1 MFKGAWQTRL
11 APDEADQA
19 IEETL
24 SWFAERKAP
33 FLFWWTEH
41 KALPVDL
48 ADRLAAHGLLS
59 MEGQQHALAP
69 GIKVSAAG
77 SPAMYADLRTM
88 NDAVLDRTPRNFIVR
103 PVESDDDLLEFKR
116 VFVSSYEIPEWA
128 GQAWVDATRHAGID
142 RAPWRMFI
150 GELDGRAVATNMLYL
165 GAGVAGVYAVA
176 TVPEAR
182 GRGFGAAVTLRP
194 LLDVKDAGVDHAVLF
209 SSEMGVNVYR
219 QIGFTLGKTR
229 LDRYMWRNPAI

>member
-1 MFKGAWQTRL
+1 
-11 APDEADQA
+11 
-19 IEETL
+19 
-24 SWFAERKAP
+24 
-33 FLFWWTEH
+33 
-41 KALPVDL
+41 
-48 ADRLAAHGLLS
+48 
-59 MEGQQHALAP
+59 
-69 GIKVSAAG
+69 
-77 SPAMYADLRTM
+77 
-88 NDAVLDRTPRNFIVR
+88 
-103 PVESDDDLLEFKR
+103 
-116 VFVSSYEIPEWA
+116 
-128 GQAWVDATRHAGID
+128 
-142 RAPWRMFI
+142 
-150 GELDGRAVATNMLYL
+150 MLYL